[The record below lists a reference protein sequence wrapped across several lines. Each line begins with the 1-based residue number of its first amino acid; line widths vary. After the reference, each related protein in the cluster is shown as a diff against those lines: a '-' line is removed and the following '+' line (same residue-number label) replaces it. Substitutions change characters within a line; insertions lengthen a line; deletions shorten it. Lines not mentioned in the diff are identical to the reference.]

1 MFTGIIKSIGK
12 IIAIEQEKANKTF
25 TIKSNLTNQ
34 LNIDQSVSHN
44 GICLTVIEIDNDMYK
59 VTAIHETLAL
69 TTSKNWKIG
78 DYVNL
83 ETAARLH
90 AELDGHIVQGHV
102 DSTGT
107 IVAIE
112 NEEGSYRYTFSFDEK
127 NAPYLIPKG
136 SVCIDGVSLTVIAPT
151 KNTFSVAI
159 IPYTKENTIFKHYSI
174 NDQVNLEFDVIGK
187 YILRFQSLKGE

>member
-112 NEEGSYRYTFSFDEK
+112 NEEGSYRYTFSFNEK